1 MFMKTFL
8 TTYRS
13 FSNPSEFLDLLIKV
27 FMINSTL
34 KCKVG
39 IQIFWVKSS
48 RLNTSYFIYSFLKRF
63 NIPDPEFSSDSESD
77 SDIVDK
83 TSRVRQALDMKR
95 FRTEYSQPVQFRVV
109 NVLKHWVDQHFYDFQ
124 NDTDLLNK
132 LNSFLKQIQSRNMR
146 KWVEVI
152 KMNVDR
158 KLGNEEYNKT
168 ILFDFD
174 RSPPEIERHLEDRK
188 EQIQKEEWPE
198 LLTYHPIEFARQ
210 LTLLDFQYYRAVKPS
225 ELVDLAWMKKEK
237 YERSP
242 NLIKMIRHTTN
253 FTNYLKKLI
262 VQTENLEERIEVMNR
277 MLEIMLVLKEQNNFN
292 GMLAIS
298 ACMESSSI
306 HRLTAT
312 REGIRRELKKAME
325 EANSLVVDN
334 HATLYWKRLR
344 EINPPC
350 VPFFGTHLNIITFLE
365 TGNPDFFPCCAKAK
379 SKGPSSD
386 EKSKNCCDNQKLINF
401 TKRRKV
407 AEIISEIQQYQNQP
421 YNNKTY
427 DSLKSFLEHL
437 DPFPE
442 RLNNET
448 NEPIEKYLFEQS
460 LEIEPRSSKPKEAER
475 KWKSLKLQSPGIK
488 PSHLK
493 GKSNPPPRLSRHRL
507 DGHGSHGM
515 HHDVSGDNSDS
526 PISPPIPSNPSTP
539 GLNTPGT
546 ATTTW

>member
-1 MFMKTFL
+1 M
-8 TTYRS
+8 
-13 FSNPSEFLDLLIKV
+13 NVLINV
-27 FMINSTL
+27 NT
-34 KCKVG
+34 
-39 IQIFWVKSS
+39 IFQ
-48 RLNTSYFIYSFLKRF
+48 RF

-124 NDTDLLNK
+124 NDTELLMK
-132 LNSFLKQIQSRNMR
+132 LNEFLTKIQCRNMR

-158 KLGNEEYNKT
+158 KRGNDEYNKT

-174 RSPPEIERHLEDRK
+174 KSPPEIEHHLEDKK
-188 EQIQKEEWPE
+188 ELILKEEWPE

-225 ELVDLAWMKKEK
+225 ELVDLAWMGKEK
-237 YERSP
+237 NEKSP
-242 NLIKMIRHTTN
+242 NLMRMIRNTTN

-262 VQTENLEERIEVMNR
+262 VETENIEERIAVVNR

-298 ACMESSSI
+298 ACLESSSI
-306 HRLTAT
+306 HRLIAT
-312 REGIRRELKKAME
+312 KDGIRRELKNVME
-325 EANSLVVDN
+325 EANSLVVDK
-334 HATLYWKRLR
+334 HASLYWKRLR

-350 VPFFGTHLNIITFLE
+350 VPFFGTHLNIINFLE
-365 TGNPDFFPCCAKAK
+365 TGNKDFLPCCPKAK
-379 SKGPSSD
+379 EKGTNND
-386 EKSKNCCDNQKLINF
+386 ADKGRDCCDNPQLINF

-427 DSLKSFLEHL
+427 EPLKNFLENL
-437 DPFPE
+437 DPFPDMST
-442 RLNNET
+442 NNT
-448 NEPIEKYLFEQS
+448 NEPIEKYLFDRS
-460 LEIEPRSSKPKEAER
+460 LEIEPKNSKPKDSER
-475 KWKSLKLQSPGIK
+475 KWKNLKLQSPGIK
-488 PSHLK
+488 PSHLR
-493 GKSNPPPRLSRHRL
+493 GKSNPPPRLRHHRT
-507 DGHGSHGM
+507 DGHSSHGI
-515 HHDVSGDNSDS
+515 HPDASGDNSDS

-546 ATTTW
+546 ATTTWYV